1 MFYLCIKVVAAATSY
16 LIVLLQFDMSGDF
29 TDSFAGISAKE
40 PVKGLEGKL
49 GME

>member
-1 MFYLCIKVVAAATSY
+1 MAAATSY

-29 TDSFAGISAKE
+29 NDSFAAISVKE
-40 PVKGLEGKL
+40 PENGLEGKF